1 MIVETGAGEEGYA
14 LEITSDGAAR
24 CYFDEEEP
32 GSWTSVS
39 LASASFED
47 RLHDWYDLPTEWS
60 HLNRTLASVLKSEA
74 EQPMDIEQIS
84 QATPVEKKT
93 IRRWFA
99 AIFGR

>member
-1 MIVETGAGEEGYA
+1 MQAY
-14 LEITSDGAAR
+14 SDGAAR

-32 GSWTSVS
+32 SSWTSVS

-74 EQPMDIEQIS
+74 EQPADLEHIT

-93 IRRWFA
+93 LRSRIA